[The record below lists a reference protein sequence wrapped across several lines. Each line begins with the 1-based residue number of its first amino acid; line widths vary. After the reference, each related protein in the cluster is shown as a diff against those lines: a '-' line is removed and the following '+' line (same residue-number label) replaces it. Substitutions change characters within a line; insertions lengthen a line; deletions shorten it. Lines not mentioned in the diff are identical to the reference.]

1 MALTRPANTQEP
13 SATDNS
19 TPRFSLS
26 AQPIPP
32 AQTLQS
38 SRCPT
43 ETRPQIKRARPSRS
57 QRTGSCGVYI
67 ARPQTCQQELQ
78 ISGSCRAA
86 GERGLSAMMRAVQR
100 ERRVTVHMAK
110 CQDDQKGST
119 AGTARKTAAAV
130 TTPPSQRRRKRVFRA
145 SSTKTRKFGKPSE
158 NQQNQ
163 KISKIWI
170 KPPEVEALGQ
180 GGIQKESPNNTH

>member
-1 MALTRPANTQEP
+1 MALTRPATQEP

-19 TPRFSLS
+19 IPRFFLS

-57 QRTGSCGVYI
+57 QRTRSCGVYI

-110 CQDDQKGST
+110 CQDDQKAST
-119 AGTARKTAAAV
+119 AGTAQNTVAV
-130 TTPPSQRRRKRVFRA
+130 LATPPSQRRRKRVFRA
-145 SSTKTRKFGKPSE
+145 SSTKTRKFAIRKSAKSE
-158 NQQNQ
+158 NQQNLDQ
-163 KISKIWI
+163 APRSRGPRSRWDSK
-170 KPPEVEALGQ
+170 G
-180 GGIQKESPNNTH
+180 SPNNTH